1 MSSPV
6 SAQPRVRFG
15 VFELDLQTSELR
27 KSGVLLR
34 LPPQPFKVLALLIS
48 RPAQLVTREDIREQI
63 WGADT
68 FVDFEH
74 GLNFAIKKI
83 RDTLGDDAESPRYIE
98 TLPRRGY
105 RFIAPVETLAA
116 SSSEQTSFRKVAPP
130 QQQSSVIAVPRKL
143 TRFRWALVGSAATA
157 AIALAVGGWFLF
169 SRTSHVLNEKD
180 TILLAEFTNT
190 TGDTVFDGTLRQ
202 GLSVQLEQSPFLSIV
217 SDEQIQETLRMMG
230 QEPDVKLTA
239 EIAQELCRRTGSAA
253 VLEGSIAQI
262 GTQYL
267 LTVRAA
273 NCTNGKSLASTEAEA
288 GDKNH
293 VLDALGKTASDIRTK
308 LGESL
313 STVQKFDMPLE
324 QATTPSLEALEAFS
338 RGRRMSATEFA
349 AGIPLFKQA
358 IELDPNFA
366 LAYAWLGRT
375 YADIGEPDAAVGYIR
390 KAYEL
395 RDRTSEAE
403 RYFIAANFHL
413 QVTGNMENA
422 QQTCELWIQ
431 AYPRAEVPHA
441 FLSALILPIFGRY
454 EKAVDEAEVA
464 IRVNPDF
471 SIPYFPLMYNYIALG
486 RLDEAKAAYEQAL
499 KHKFDGTFYSPA
511 LYQIAFLE
519 NDAALVQQTAAAADQ
534 SGIEDEVLGLE
545 AEAAAYSG
553 KLKDARGLSKRAMDS
568 AERAGE
574 KETAATYSAMSA
586 LREALFGNADAARQ
600 RATLAI
606 ARSTSVDVQYGAAL
620 ALAYAGDGGR
630 AKALAQDLEK
640 RFPENT
646 IWQFSYLPTLRA
658 KLAISR
664 GNAAEA
670 LESLTAAAPYELGQM
685 TAFTYPWTALYPVY
699 VRGEAYL
706 AAHQG
711 AEAAAEFEKILDHRG
726 VVVIEPIGALAHLQ
740 IGRAYAMRGDTTKA
754 KTAYQDFLALWKD
767 ADPDVPILKQAKAE
781 YTKLQ

>member
-1 MSSPV
+1 MSSPA

-15 VFELDLQTSELR
+15 VFELDLESSELR

-34 LPPQPFKVLALLIS
+34 LAPQPFKVLVLLIS
-48 RPAQLVTREDIREQI
+48 RPAQLVTREEIREEI

-105 RFIAPVETLAA
+105 RFIAPVERLAA
-116 SSSEQTSFRKVAPP
+116 TSSEQTSPRTAEWR
-130 QQQSSVIAVPRKL
+130 QQQGSVVAAPWKL
-143 TRFRWALVGSAATA
+143 SRFRWALIGSAATA
-157 AIALAVGGWFLF
+157 AIALALGGWFLL
-169 SRTSHVLNEKD
+169 SRTTHVLNEKD

-190 TGDTVFDGTLRQ
+190 TGDTVFDATLRQ

-230 QEPDVKLTA
+230 QKPDVKLTV

-267 LTVRAA
+267 LTVRAT

-338 RGRRMSATEFA
+338 RGRKASATEFA
-349 AGIPLFKQA
+349 AGIPLFKHA

-375 YADIGEPDAAVGYIR
+375 YADIGEPDAAADYIR
-390 KAYEL
+390 RAYEL

-413 QVTGNMENA
+413 EVTGNMDDA
-422 QQTCELWIQ
+422 QQACELWTE

-471 SIPYFPLMYNYIALG
+471 SIPYLPLMYNYIALD
-486 RLDEAKAAYEQAL
+486 RLDEAKAAYQQAL
-499 KHKFDGTFYSPA
+499 KHKFDSVFYSPA

-519 NDAALVQQTAAAADQ
+519 NDAGLAQQTAASADQ
-534 SGIEDEVLGLE
+534 SGIEDELLGLE

-553 KLKDARGLSKRAMDS
+553 KLRDARGLTKRAMDS

-586 LREALFGNADAARQ
+586 LREALFGNADEARQ

-620 ALAYAGDGGR
+620 ALAYAGDEGR
-630 AKALAQDLEK
+630 AQAMTHDLEK

-658 KLAISR
+658 KLAIHR

-670 LESLTAAAPYELGQM
+670 RESLTAAAPYELGQM

-711 AEAAAEFEKILDHRG
+711 AEAAAEFQKILDHRG
-726 VVVIEPIGALAHLQ
+726 IVVIEPIGALAHL
-740 IGRAYAMRGDTTKA
+740 GLARAYALKGDTAKA
-754 KTAYQDFLALWKD
+754 RTTYQDFLALWKD
-767 ADPDVPILKQAKAE
+767 ADPDIPVLKQAKAE
-781 YTKLQ
+781 YSKLR